1 MRLFFLGLTMSCVGA
16 FSPQLRAGLRS
27 ARTSL
32 RMQDEFTIA
41 ILGDLHLDPRY
52 MADHEKGREHF
63 MPIVTDKT
71 GAPLPRTSVVS
82 LGDLGESK
90 SVDET
95 KQLFAGTSKCFKLAR
110 EYLDG
115 YKVRCPL
122 AHAHAHSPLPPPP
135 STNITSSTANTHIYT
150 STIKGAV

>member
-1 MRLFFLGLTMSCVGA
+1 
-16 FSPQLRAGLRS
+16 
-27 ARTSL
+27 
-32 RMQDEFTIA
+32 MQDEFTIA

-52 MADHEKGREHF
+52 MLDHEKGRDHF
-63 MPIVTDKT
+63 MPIVTD
-71 GAPLPRTSVVS
+71 GGVPRKNTAVVS

-115 YKVRCPL
+115 YKVGVTKLVCPMHTCTYPYDIHL
-122 AHAHAHSPLPPPP
+122 LRPHYL
-135 STNITSSTANTHIYT
+135 T
-150 STIKGAV
+150 